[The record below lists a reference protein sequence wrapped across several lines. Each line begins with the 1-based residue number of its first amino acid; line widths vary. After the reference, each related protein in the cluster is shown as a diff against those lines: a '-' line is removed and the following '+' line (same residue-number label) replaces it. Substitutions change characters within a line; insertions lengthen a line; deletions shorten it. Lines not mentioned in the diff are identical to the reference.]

1 MKSEKLQYCLIGF
14 LFLAIL
20 SSAYAEETL
29 ELTPQKVRDLALS
42 QGLAVRLAHL
52 ELEATET
59 ILPQAKSQFD
69 TNLNLEGSH
78 QIDKSA
84 RTSTFFGNRTDI
96 SNWNVGINRL
106 MPTGTKFDV
115 QFLNQR
121 TKVFG
126 ANALI
131 GIPSAPT
138 YEPIIEMGV
147 TQSLGKN
154 FAGRM
159 DRREVSAA
167 EAQVA
172 TSDFQTQQVVSEI
185 LADAES
191 LYWNWIVAGHMKK
204 IALESL
210 NRGEKFLSIT
220 RKKTQ
225 SGIVERT
232 ALLGGQAL
240 VARREAQLEEAK
252 VLHSFWETKLKEALQ
267 IPSPLSL
274 SSPPLGERVRVRGK
288 PKTLSEEISFA
299 LENRADFLSQ
309 KERAR
314 QKDIELKIA
323 KDSLWPSIDLAGTI
337 QLNEISVGSY
347 SDAVQGMDSPV
358 WQAGIQIQIPLENR
372 FARSQRDRANYEK
385 AREVIALKQFEDSI
399 EKEVGHV
406 MQVLAWR
413 EKRFASQKNAKEWQ
427 EKKLKLATGDYQ
439 RGRLSA
445 ELMIQFEDDYLAAER
460 DWLQAALDYQQSRIN
475 WELSR
480 KTVFDKTEE
489 KK

>member
-1 MKSEKLQYCLIGF
+1 MFEY
-14 LFLAIL
+14 
-20 SSAYAEETL
+20 
-29 ELTPQKVRDLALS
+29 
-42 QGLAVRLAHL
+42 
-52 ELEATET
+52 
-59 ILPQAKSQFD
+59 
-69 TNLNLEGSH
+69 
-78 QIDKSA
+78 
-84 RTSTFFGNRTDI
+84 FGR
-96 SNWNVGINRL
+96 
-106 MPTGTKFDV
+106 
-115 QFLNQR
+115 
-121 TKVFG
+121 
-126 ANALI
+126 
-131 GIPSAPT
+131 
-138 YEPIIEMGV
+138 
-147 TQSLGKN
+147 
-154 FAGRM
+154 
-159 DRREVSAA
+159 
-167 EAQVA
+167 
-172 TSDFQTQQVVSEI
+172 
-185 LADAES
+185 
-191 LYWNWIVAGHMKK
+191 
-204 IALESL
+204 
-210 NRGEKFLSIT
+210 
-220 RKKTQ
+220 
-225 SGIVERT
+225 
-232 ALLGGQAL
+232 
-240 VARREAQLEEAK
+240 
-252 VLHSFWETKLKEALQ
+252 
-267 IPSPLSL
+267 
-274 SSPPLGERVRVRGK
+274 K